1 MPNQNKVQNPESPIA
16 KTPEMN
22 DRDFVNDM
30 LATEKYFCNSFSVA
44 LHEMSNQVLFQDIF
58 SISKENQ
65 EMQRELYNLMFEKGW
80 YSLEKAQTDSLS
92 QSYQQFSGYKSQLPY
107 GSNLQ

>member
-1 MPNQNKVQNPESPIA
+1 MPNQNKVQNPESPIE

-30 LATEKYFCNSFSVA
+30 LATEKYISNSFSVA
-44 LHEMSNQVLFQDIF
+44 LHEMSNQVLFEDIF

-80 YSLEKAQTDSLS
+80 YSLEKAQPDSLS

-107 GSNLQ
+107 GSDLQ